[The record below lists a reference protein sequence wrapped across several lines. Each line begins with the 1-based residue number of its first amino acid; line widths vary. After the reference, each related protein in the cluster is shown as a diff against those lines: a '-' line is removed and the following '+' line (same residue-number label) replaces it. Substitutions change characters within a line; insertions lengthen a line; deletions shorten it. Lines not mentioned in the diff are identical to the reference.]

1 MKRRSEMSQL
11 EPLVGEWKLEAS
23 FPGAPP
29 GHVVFEWM
37 TGNEFLIQRWEVPVP
52 EAPDGLAIIGPNPDG
67 TGFLQHYFDLH
78 DPSRLHFVLNNPARF
93 EGPRIAKPQ
102 VDPLGS
108 LGCRFLEPTKGLSA
122 NRLQTGGSRRHSRP
136 RCSNDNPY
144 SESQVR
150 TLKYRPDFP
159 ARFGS
164 FEDARGFCGD
174 FFGWYNK
181 EHRHSGIAF
190 HTPADVH
197 YGRAG
202 TIRAHRAK
210 VLDAAYAA
218 HPERFV

>member
-1 MKRRSEMSQL
+1 MPDLITQRS
-11 EPLVGEWKLEAS
+11 LVQILPAQRNRWSG
-23 FPGAPP
+23 P
-29 GHVVFEWM
+29 VF
-37 TGNEFLIQRWEVPVP
+37 
-52 EAPDGLAIIGPNPDG
+52 GPI
-67 TGFLQHYFDLH
+67 H

-93 EGPRIAKPQ
+93 EDPRVAKPQ

-181 EHRHSGIAF
+181 
-190 HTPADVH
+190 
-197 YGRAG
+197 
-202 TIRAHRAK
+202 
-210 VLDAAYAA
+210 
-218 HPERFV
+218 